1 MRRIVTAVAAAVLLA
16 GPAALAFFSGGY
28 FPQPRLIAALVVWA
42 SILGLALTGPVRL
55 PATLP
60 GRLALGGLLAMLAWS
75 ALSLLWA
82 PLAGPALVSV
92 QRLSLYLG
100 ALFLAL
106 QVLRDPRLR
115 HAVEPALLGGIAI
128 VIGYGLLG
136 RLLPGIL
143 DLARSESAGGRL
155 EQPITYWNSE
165 GLIAAVGVVLAAR
178 VAGDLRR
185 RPLLRGAAAAAAP
198 ALGAAVYVSFSRGA
212 LTSVVLGLA
221 VLVAFAPQR
230 AQLRAAAVALAG
242 GLVAGA
248 VAAALPGVASLEG
261 ALGARERDGLIAL
274 AALAGLGALTAWATL
289 RRPGRDDA
297 TVPAWAPRLRP
308 VAAAVAV
315 LVAAGL
321 VIGGLGE
328 RPSDAELARGAE
340 AGRLA
345 TVSSN
350 RYDYWRVGL
359 AGFARE
365 PVTGLGAGGFRVE
378 WLRERD
384 IAESVKDVHSLE
396 LEMLVELGLPGL
408 LAFAALLAGTAL
420 AARDVLRADPA
431 AAAGSAAALAA
442 WLLHA
447 SIDWDWQFPA
457 VALPAIVLAGAL
469 LAARETTPLSPAGER
484 PADRAPAPAPP
495 PGASAPDPARS

>member
-1 MRRIVTAVAAAVLLA
+1 MRRLVTAVAAAALLA

-42 SILGLALTGPVRL
+42 CVLGLALTGPVRL
-55 PATLP
+55 PATRA
-60 GRLALGGLLAMLAWS
+60 GQLALGGLTAMLAWS
-75 ALSLLWA
+75 ALSLAWA

-115 HAVEPALLGGIAI
+115 HAVEPALLGGIAL

-136 RLLPGIL
+136 RLLPGL
-143 DLARSESAGGRL
+143 VELARSESAGGRL

-165 GLIAAVGVVLAAR
+165 GLLAAVGVVLAAR

-185 RPLLRGAAAAAAP
+185 RLLLRAAAAAAAP
-198 ALGAAVYVSFSRGA
+198 ALGAAVYISFSRGA
-212 LTSVVLGLA
+212 LTSVALGLI

-230 AQLRAAAVALAG
+230 AQLRAAGFVLAG
-242 GLVAGA
+242 GLAAGA

-261 ALGARERDGLIAL
+261 SLGDREGEGLIAF
-274 AALAGLGALTAWATL
+274 AALAALGALTAWATL

-297 TVPAWAPRLRP
+297 TAPAWAPRLRP
-308 VAAAVAV
+308 AAAVAAI
-315 LVAAGL
+315 LVAIGL
-321 VIGGLGE
+321 VVGGLGE
-328 RPSDAELARGAE
+328 RPSEAELARGAE
-340 AGRLA
+340 AGRLT

-350 RYDYWRVGL
+350 RYDYWRAGL
-359 AGFARE
+359 AAFARE
-365 PVTGLGAGGFRVE
+365 PLTGLGAGGFRVE

-396 LEMLVELGLPGL
+396 LEMLAELGLPGF
-408 LAFAALLAGTAL
+408 LAFAALLAGVAL

-431 AAAGSAAALAA
+431 AVAGTSAALAA

-457 VALPAIVLAGAL
+457 VTLPAIVLAGAL
-469 LAARETTPLSPAGER
+469 LAARETAPRAPTARRADPAPSPA
-484 PADRAPAPAPP
+484 PSPD
-495 PGASAPDPARS
+495 ASEPDPARS

>member
-1 MRRIVTAVAAAVLLA
+1 MRRPVTALAAAVLLA

-28 FPQPRLIAALVVWA
+28 FPQPRLIAAIVVWGC
-42 SILGLALTGPVRL
+42 ILGLALTGPVRL

-60 GRLALGGLLAMLAWS
+60 GRLALGGLTAMLAWS

-115 HAVEPALLGGIAI
+115 LAVEPALLGGIAI

-143 DLARSESAGGRL
+143 ELARSDSAGGRL

-165 GLIAAVGVVLAAR
+165 GLVAAVGVVLAAR

-198 ALGAAVYVSFSRGA
+198 ALGAAVYISFSRGA
-212 LTSVVLGLA
+212 LTAAALGLI
-221 VLVAFAPQR
+221 VLVALAPQR
-230 AQLRAAAVALAG
+230 AQLRAAACALAG
-242 GLVAGA
+242 GVAAGA
-248 VAAALPGVASLEG
+248 ATAALPGVASLEG
-261 ALGARERDGLIAL
+261 SLGARERDGLIAFAVFL
-274 AALAGLGALTAWATL
+274 ALGALTAWATL
-289 RRPGRDDA
+289 RRPARDDG
-297 TVPAWAPRLRP
+297 TEPGWAPRLRP
-308 VAAAVAV
+308 AAAVAAL
-315 LVAAGL
+315 LVAAAL
-321 VIGGLGE
+321 VTGGLGE
-328 RPSDAELARGAE
+328 RPSEAELARGAE

-359 AGFARE
+359 AAFARE
-365 PVTGLGAGGFRVE
+365 PVTGLGAAGFRVE

-396 LEMLVELGLPGL
+396 LEMLVELGLPGF
-408 LAFAALLAGTAL
+408 LAFAALLAGVAL
-420 AARDVLRADPA
+420 AARDVLRSDPA
-431 AAAGSAAALAA
+431 AAAGPAAALAA

-457 VALPAIVLAGAL
+457 VALPAVVLAGAL
-469 LAARETTPLSPAGER
+469 VAARETAAPAPPR
-484 PADRAPAPAPP
+484 ASPADRAPAPAPP
-495 PGASAPDPARS
+495 PAESAPDPAPS

>member
-28 FPQPRLIAALVVWA
+28 FAQPRLIAALVVWA
-42 SILGLALTGPVRL
+42 CLLGLALSGPVQP
-55 PATLP
+55 PATTA
-60 GRLALGGLLAMLAWS
+60 GRLALGGLAAMFAWS

-82 PLAGPALVSV
+82 PLAGPALVSI

-100 ALFLAL
+100 ALLLAV

-115 HAVEPALLGGIAI
+115 FAVEPALLGGIALA
-128 VIGYGLLG
+128 IGYGLLG
-136 RLLPGIL
+136 RVLPGLIEM
-143 DLARSESAGGRL
+143 ARSVSAGGRL

-165 GLIAAVGVVLAAR
+165 GLLAAVGVVLAAR
-178 VAGDLRR
+178 VAGDVRR

-198 ALGAAVYVSFSRGA
+198 ALGAAVYISFSRGA
-212 LTSVVLGLA
+212 LTSVALGLI

-230 AQLRAAAVALAG
+230 AQLRAAALVLAG

-248 VAAALPGVASLEG
+248 VAAVLPGVASLAG
-261 ALGARERDGLIAL
+261 SMGARERDGLIAL
-274 AALAGLGALTAWATL
+274 AAFVLAGALTAWAVL
-289 RRPGRDDA
+289 RRPARDDA

-308 VAAAVAV
+308 AAAV
-315 LVAAGL
+315 VAALIAIGL

-328 RPSDAELARGAE
+328 RPSAAELARGAD
-340 AGRLA
+340 AGRLT

-359 AGFARE
+359 GAFARE
-365 PVTGLGAGGFRVE
+365 PITGLGAGGFRVE

-396 LEMLVELGLPGL
+396 LEMLAELGLPGL
-408 LAFAALLAGTAL
+408 LAFAALLAGVVL
-420 AARDVLRADPA
+420 AARDVLRADAA
-431 AAAGSAAALAA
+431 AAAGPAAALAA

-457 VALPAIVLAGAL
+457 AALPAIVLAGAL
-469 LAARETTPLSPAGER
+469 LAARETAPRAPTTAR
-484 PADRAPAPAPP
+484 ADRAPAPAPS
-495 PGASAPDPARS
+495 PGANAPDPARS

>member
-1 MRRIVTAVAAAVLLA
+1 M
-16 GPAALAFFSGGY
+16 
-28 FPQPRLIAALVVWA
+28 
-42 SILGLALTGPVRL
+42 
-55 PATLP
+55 
-60 GRLALGGLLAMLAWS
+60 
-75 ALSLLWA
+75 
-82 PLAGPALVSV
+82 
-92 QRLSLYLG
+92 
-100 ALFLAL
+100 
-106 QVLRDPRLR
+106 
-115 HAVEPALLGGIAI
+115 
-128 VIGYGLLG
+128 IGYGLLG

-143 DLARSESAGGRL
+143 DLARSDSAGGRL

-165 GLIAAVGVVLAAR
+165 GLLAAVGLVLAAR

-198 ALGAAVYVSFSRGA
+198 ALGAAVYISFSRGA

-221 VLVAFAPQR
+221 VLVAFAP
-230 AQLRAAAVALAG
+230 AARAAPRRRASRSRAG
-242 GLVAGA
+242 SPRARWR
-248 VAAALPGVASLEG
+248 PSCPASPRWR
-261 ALGARERDGLIAL
+261 ARWARGSATALIAL
-274 AALAGLGALTAWATL
+274 AALAGARRARRLGDAAPPRPRRRDGA
-289 RRPGRDDA
+289 RPGRRGC
-297 TVPAWAPRLRP
+297 APP
-308 VAAAVAV
+308 AAAVAI
-315 LVAAGL
+315 LVAIGL

-359 AGFARE
+359 AAFARE

-408 LAFAALLAGTAL
+408 LAFAALLAGVAL

-469 LAARETTPLSPAGER
+469 LAARETRGAQPGRGEPSGSSARARAAAWRERAGSSSIVSTESRRHALQVLRLAAHDVLDHGDRLPRAAAATGARARGRR
-484 PADRAPAPAPP
+484 PAPC
-495 PGASAPDPARS
+495 PG